1 MPRRS
6 TKQTEPSH
14 SEAPD
19 NLAALIRREQDA
31 TGASYADI
39 AKRAGLSK
47 AKVGQIADP
56 GSTHQV
62 RPDTIEKL
70 AVGLRLPLSVVRRAA
85 LVTAGVA
92 DHADPRT
99 SRIELL
105 CAQLERLDDADLELF
120 EAMVNAA
127 LRRQGNG

>member
-1 MPRRS
+1 MPS
-6 TKQTEPSH
+6 AKKS
-14 SEAPD
+14 SESQDAPD

-39 AKRAGLSK
+39 AKRAGISK
-47 AKVGQIADP
+47 ARVGQIADP
-56 GSTHQV
+56 RSKHQI

-92 DHADPRT
+92 EHGDPRT
-99 SRIELL
+99 TRIELL
-105 CAQLERLDDADLELF
+105 VSQLERLSDADLELF
-120 EAMVNAA
+120 EAMVTTA
-127 LRRQGNG
+127 LRRQGDG